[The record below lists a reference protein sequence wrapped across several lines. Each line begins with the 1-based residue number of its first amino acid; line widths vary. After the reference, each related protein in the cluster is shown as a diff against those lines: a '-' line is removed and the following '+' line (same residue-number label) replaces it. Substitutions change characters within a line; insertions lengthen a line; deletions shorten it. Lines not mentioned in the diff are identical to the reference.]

1 MLNWPHEI
9 DSVVEHCRLPDLR
22 YQRTKLNQA
31 IMKACPSLSSM
42 YSACPFLTNCH
53 VETIFAALFR
63 RDPGVSAAAH
73 APSLHGEG
81 THLI

>member
-1 MLNWPHEI
+1 MG
-9 DSVVEHCRLPDLR
+9 SRLPDLR

-31 IMKACPSLSSM
+31 IMKACPSLSSI

-63 RDPGVSAAAH
+63 RDPGVRAAVH
-73 APSLHGEG
+73 TPV
-81 THLI
+81 